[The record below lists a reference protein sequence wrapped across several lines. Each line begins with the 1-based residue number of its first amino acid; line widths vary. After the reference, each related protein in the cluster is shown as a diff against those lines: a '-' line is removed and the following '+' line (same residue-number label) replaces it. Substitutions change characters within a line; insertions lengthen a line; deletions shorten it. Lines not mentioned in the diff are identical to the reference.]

1 MMTIQQVIAAVV
13 AFAVVMAGSILFRK
27 NEPRPSE
34 EPSDEAMFD
43 IAQRTWLERMALRYL
58 DSKAKSKMMHAGF
71 RAPFDIVVF
80 WLFRPALAIV
90 FGVIGLVIASDGG
103 DTMFLSI
110 IVASGL
116 LLGWWIPGAWL
127 DFKVQSRVAEIAV
140 NLPMMF
146 DLIEVCIR
154 GGMSL
159 DSAWTVVQKQMQ
171 LISEPLAEEIQSMEF
186 EVRLGMD
193 RYTALRRMGDRT
205 GISGFSSLASLLSQS
220 ERFGTGV
227 AETFMIHADA
237 LRYEELQSMEERA
250 HVASIKVLIP
260 IGLFLVPAVLIILGG
275 PMLILVIRGLQD
287 IS

>member
-1 MMTIQQVIAAVV
+1 MMTIQQVIAAIV
-13 AFAVVMAGSILFRK
+13 AFAVVMAGSIIFRK
-27 NEPRPSE
+27 NEIAPVADDI
-34 EPSDEAMFD
+34 DESMFD
-43 IAQRTWLERMALRYL
+43 LTERTPLECMAAKYL
-58 DSKAKSKMMHAGF
+58 DIKSKSKMMHAGF
-71 RAPFDIVVF
+71 RAPFDLVLF
-80 WLFRPALAIV
+80 WLIRPVLAIV
-90 FGVIGLVIASDGG
+90 FAAIAVLIASDGG
-103 DTMFLSI
+103 DLIFLS
-110 IVASGL
+110 VLAASGL
-116 LLGWWIPGAWL
+116 LFGWWLPGAWL
-127 DFKVQSRVAEIAV
+127 DFKVQSRVTEIAV

-159 DSAWTVVQKQMQ
+159 DGAWGVVQKQMQ

-186 EVRLGMD
+186 EVRLGMN
-193 RYTALRRMGDRT
+193 RYMALRRMGERT
-205 GISGFSSLASLLSQS
+205 GISGFSSLASMLSQS

-250 HVASIKVLIP
+250 HIASIKVLIP
-260 IGLFLVPAVLIILGG
+260 IALFLVPAVLIILAG